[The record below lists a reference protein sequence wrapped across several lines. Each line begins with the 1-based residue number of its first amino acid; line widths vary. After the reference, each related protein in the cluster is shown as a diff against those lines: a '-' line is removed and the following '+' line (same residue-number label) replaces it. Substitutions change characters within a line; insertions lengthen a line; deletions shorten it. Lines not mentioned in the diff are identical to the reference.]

1 MSRDLRRYARQTNV
15 RLIVGA
21 LLLLFLV
28 GDGLIFL
35 IYGPAAAL
43 TGLLC
48 LLGGLL
54 PVGLVIL
61 ALAVLDWIARRAD
74 GNPGE

>member
-1 MSRDLRRYARQTNV
+1 MRDLRRYARQTTT
-15 RLIVGA
+15 RLIFGA
-21 LLLLFLV
+21 LLLLFVV
-28 GDGLIFL
+28 GDGLIYL

-48 LLGGLL
+48 ILGGLL

-61 ALAVLDWIARRAD
+61 ALALLDWIVRRAD
-74 GNPGE
+74 SG